1 MSQLEG
7 AYEQVGHRL
16 DSLDAHVDRL
26 SARIDHFAT
35 SMNARIDVLGA
46 RIDALG
52 ARLDAKI
59 DERFTWTV
67 GVIVGTWAGTIA
79 TMIALFLHR

>member
-1 MSQLEG
+1 MSHLEG
-7 AYEQVGHRL
+7 AYEQVGRRL
-16 DSLDAHVDRL
+16 DNLDSHVDRL

-35 SMNARIDVLGA
+35 SINARIDALGA

-67 GVIVGTWAGTIA
+67 GIIVGTWAATIA

>member
-1 MSQLEG
+1 MSHLEG
-7 AYEQVGHRL
+7 AYEQVGRRL
-16 DSLDAHVDRL
+16 DSLDSHLDRL
-26 SARIDHFAT
+26 SERIDHFAT

-67 GVIVGTWAGTIA
+67 GIIVGTWAGTIA
-79 TMIALFLHR
+79 TMIALFVHR